1 MLNRI
6 YNYYVIVKTKQNG
19 GNFMTDER
27 FVYEIIR
34 DLREDLKKTEEQKGE
49 KVNTL
54 TVKCV
59 LKRTYRRIVRLQ
71 DQINKKSRNFSIELI
86 GDKQVKIIKKS

>member
-1 MLNRI
+1 
-6 YNYYVIVKTKQNG
+6 
-19 GNFMTDER
+19 MTDER

>member
-1 MLNRI
+1 
-6 YNYYVIVKTKQNG
+6 
-19 GNFMTDER
+19 MTDER

-34 DLREDLKKTEEQKGE
+34 DLWEDLKKTEEQKGE